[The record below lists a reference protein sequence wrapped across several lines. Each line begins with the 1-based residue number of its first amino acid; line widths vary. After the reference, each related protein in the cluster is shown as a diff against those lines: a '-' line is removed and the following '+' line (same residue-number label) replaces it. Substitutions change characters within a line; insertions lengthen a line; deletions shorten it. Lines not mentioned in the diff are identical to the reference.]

1 MTRSVLVLLLCAL
14 VLGVGL
20 YVTVCQAQNYDRAR
34 RLAECQRLCEMIEAG
49 NAQAEARARAHL
61 PGETRLAQDR
71 TEARSTGP
79 IPMAG
84 DH

>member
-1 MTRSVLVLLLCAL
+1 VTRSVLVLLLCAL

-20 YVTVCQAQNYDRAR
+20 YVTVCQAENHARAR

-61 PGETRLAQDR
+61 PGQMQLDPDGAG
-71 TEARSTGP
+71 ARSTRP
-79 IPMAG
+79 IPTPEA
-84 DH
+84 H

>member
-20 YVTVCQAQNYDRAR
+20 YVTVCQASNHARAR

-61 PGETRLAQDR
+61 PGEAQPIAD
-71 TEARSTGP
+71 EAAAGSMRP
-79 IPMAG
+79 IPTPGA
-84 DH
+84 H